1 MSDTPFIPS
10 AVRSTAPTPSSA
22 RVPTA
27 AHAIPPDS
35 APNRPP
41 EPELELLDPAS
52 LHTVLTM
59 LEVIDTVE
67 ELALLES
74 LTPAQKR
81 QVWEATSVATRDR
94 LKQLRAG
101 QSLGQPASPTVE
113 QAAIGEPAT
122 HALVSL
128 ETVNPGRGNPVSIEP
143 LDLARDRSPQSAQ
156 PDWPETD
163 LTAHLTEPPLT
174 QSVLIEAI
182 EAADLAPEPNR
193 TIEETAAIDLAA
205 QQEEINLMLQ
215 EPLNLDAHP
224 TVAVGDWIILQA
236 KPRLTRA
243 ELMAIWEVVEV
254 QGNYARILAEGLG
267 TRIYPAA
274 WMLLYPKP
282 IDYAEPEF

>member
-1 MSDTPFIPS
+1 
-10 AVRSTAPTPSSA
+10 
-22 RVPTA
+22 
-27 AHAIPPDS
+27 
-35 APNRPP
+35 
-41 EPELELLDPAS
+41 
-52 LHTVLTM
+52 M

-81 QVWEATSVATRDR
+81 QVWEATSIATRDR

-101 QSLGQPASPTVE
+101 QPLGQPASPTVE

-122 HALVSL
+122 HATHSLVSL
-128 ETVNPGRGNPVSIEP
+128 NRVNSSRDNPVSMET
-143 LDLARDRSPQSAQ
+143 LDLARDRSHQSTQ
-156 PDWPETD
+156 TDRPETD
-163 LTAHLTEPPLT
+163 LTTHLTEPPST

-182 EAADLAPEPNR
+182 EATDLAPEPNR

-236 KPRLTRA
+236 KPRLTRT

-254 QGNYARILAEGLG
+254 QGNYARILAEGPG